1 MPGWIPF
8 DVGFSDLSRMNANRC
23 KIRRVLVKRTRSRR
37 ARRIRKKPKCVWHVN
52 HDNVAMVALASA
64 RQQMTDIRWK
74 HRFPRF
80 ARNDEAP
87 LRVGDA
93 ATCLRRFRTKSI
105 CVPIGHWPL
114 LSARTLP
121 SFVCFGFCWLCC
133 RVFNGI
139 ANARTSEKK
148 RTRNETQWKKERVV
162 FITLQ
167 IAAKWMKTVCDL
179 MWCWITLGTLHA
191 EKMCS
196 QARNEPCR
204 ALCVWNYYL
213 KCISMRLLFS
223 SFCFHSWPP
232 LPIVH
237 CPRIDSSGTYCV
249 CHRRQ

>member
-148 RTRNETQWKKERVV
+148 KNTKRNAMKKGTSCFYYFTNRCKMNENGVRSDVMLNHTWNIACGKNV
-162 FITLQ
+162 FASTKR
-167 IAAKWMKTVCDL
+167 AV
-179 MWCWITLGTLHA
+179 
-191 EKMCS
+191 
-196 QARNEPCR
+196 PC
-204 ALCVWNYYL
+204 
-213 KCISMRLLFS
+213 SMRMELLFKMH
-223 SFCFHSWPP
+223 FHAIAFLFILFSLVAAIAHCP
-232 LPIVH
+232 LP
-237 CPRIDSSGTYCV
+237 TY
-249 CHRRQ
+249 R